1 MNIVVKRT
9 IDIDPMFYAN
19 DALESLE
26 EHLRDNLEQDY
37 SLNPT
42 DCSTDEV
49 FDQVYCEALKALRQR
64 IEELLKI
71 YDESEEN

>member
-1 MNIVVKRT
+1 MNIVIKRT
-9 IDIDPMFYAN
+9 IDIDPMFYVN
-19 DALESLE
+19 CALEDLE

-37 SLNPT
+37 SLSPT

-49 FDQVYCEALKALRQR
+49 FDQVYCAALKALSQR
-64 IEELLKI
+64 AEELLKI